1 MNKKLARIRRSIT
14 TRCKIKKLKTIRLV
28 IHRTSRHIYAQIFE
42 PNNSKVL
49 VAASTLEKNIIDR
62 LNFLGIIN
70 TSNKSAASEIGKII
84 AIRALEK
91 GIKNVSFDRS
101 GFKYHGRVQALANA
115 ARIAGLQ
122 F

>member
-1 MNKKLARIRRSIT
+1 MNKKIARIRRSIRT
-14 TRCKIKKLKTIRLV
+14 KSKIKKLGSMRLV
-28 IHRTSRHIYAQIFE
+28 IHRTLRHIYAHIFE
-42 PNNSKVL
+42 PTSYKIL
-49 VAASTLEKNIIDR
+49 VAASTVEKNI
-62 LNFLGIIN
+62 LEIN
-70 TSNKSAASEIGKII
+70 VTGNKYAASEIGRTI

-91 GIKNVSFDRS
+91 GIKKVSFDRS